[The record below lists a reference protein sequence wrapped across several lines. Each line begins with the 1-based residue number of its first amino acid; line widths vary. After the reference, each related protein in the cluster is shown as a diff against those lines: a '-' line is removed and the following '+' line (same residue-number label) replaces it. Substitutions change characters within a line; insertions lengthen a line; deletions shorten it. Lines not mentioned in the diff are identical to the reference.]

1 MKLIATILSGGS
13 GSRLWPVSREM
24 HPKPFIRLA
33 DGQSFIQKSF
43 LRAAALPQ
51 VTEILTVTNRE
62 LLFITKD
69 EYRALNSNMRSQFLL
84 EPVARNTAAAVVM
97 AALKVKH
104 NHGPEALVLI
114 LTADHLIHQQAAFQ
128 QAVETACKIAQTGKI
143 VTFGIQP
150 NAPETGYGYI
160 EADLHQ
166 AILAENNQTA
176 YQQTAFKV
184 ARFVEKPD
192 QTTAQQYLDSG
203 KFYWNS
209 GMFCF
214 SAQTLLDEMQLHAP
228 DILASASA
236 CFTQSLTLNKDESQI
251 ELDKASFTSIPS
263 NSIDYAIMEKSSKV
277 AVIPCDMG
285 WTDVGA
291 WDAMSE
297 LTPQDQ
303 AGNRIEGEAMLID
316 SHNCYVKSDK
326 RLIAVLGLD
335 NVIVVD
341 TPDALLIADKQQT
354 QQVKDIYNTLKTKGN
369 EAYKLHKTVHRPW
382 GTYTTLEEGPRFK
395 IKRIVVKPGASL
407 SLQMHHHRSEHW
419 VVVTGA
425 AKVTNGD
432 QSFTVNPNESTFIPA
447 GCKHKLENPG
457 LLDLVMIEVQCGD
470 YVGEDDIVRFSHHL
484 AQ

>member
-1 MKLIATILSGGS
+1 MKLIPTILSGGS

-24 HPKPFIRLA
+24 YPKPFIRLA

-43 LRAAALPQ
+43 LRATALTQ

-69 EYRALNSNMRSQFLL
+69 EYRALNNSTSSHFLL
-84 EPVARNTAAAVVM
+84 EPEARNTAAAVVIS
-97 AALKVKH
+97 ALKVKH
-104 NHGPEALVLI
+104 AHGPEALLLI
-114 LTADHLIHQQAAFQ
+114 LTADHLIQQQTAFQ

-160 EADLHQ
+160 EADLNQ
-166 AILAENNQTA
+166 IISADNKQTA
-176 YQQTAFKV
+176 YKV
-184 ARFVEKPD
+184 NRFVEKPD
-192 QTTAQQYLDSG
+192 QATAQQYLDSG

-214 SAQTLLDEMQLHAP
+214 SAQTLLDEMKVHAP
-228 DILASASA
+228 DILEAANN
-236 CFTQSLTLNKDESQI
+236 CFAQSLTLNKDQSQI
-251 ELDKASFTSIPS
+251 ELDKTSFNNIPS
-263 NSIDYAIMEKSSKV
+263 NSIDYALMEKSNNV

-297 LTPQDQ
+297 LIPKDL
-303 AGNRIEGEAMLID
+303 AGNRLEGEAMLIN
-316 SHNCYVKSDK
+316 SHDCYVKSDK
-326 RLIAVLGLD
+326 RLIAMLGID

-341 TPDALLIADKQQT
+341 TPDAILIADKQQI
-354 QQVKDIYNTLKTKGN
+354 QQVKDIYNKLKTKGD
-369 EAYKLHKTVHRPW
+369 ETYKLHKTVHRPW
-382 GTYTTLEEGPRFK
+382 GTYTTLEEGHRFK

-407 SLQMHHHRSEHW
+407 SLQIHHHRSEHW
-419 VVVTGA
+419 VVVSGV

-432 QSFTVNPNESTFIPA
+432 HTLTINPNESTFITA

-457 LLDLVMIEVQCGD
+457 ILDLVMIEVQCGD
-470 YVGEDDIVRFSHHL
+470 YVGEDDIVRLEDSYGRIVN
-484 AQ
+484 

>member
-33 DGQSFIQKSF
+33 GGQSFIQKSF

-51 VTEILTVTNRE
+51 VAEILTVTNRE

-69 EYRALNSNMRSQFLL
+69 DYRALNSNMPSQFLL

-104 NHGPEALVLI
+104 NHGPEAIVLI

-128 QAVETACKIAQTGKI
+128 QAVETACQIAQTGKI

-160 EADLHQ
+160 EADL
-166 AILAENNQTA
+166 NQIIRAKNSQLA
-176 YQQTAFKV
+176 YQV

-192 QTTAQQYLDSG
+192 LATAQQYLDSG

-228 DILASASA
+228 DILETALACFEESLSASK
-236 CFTQSLTLNKDESQI
+236 NESQI
-251 ELDKASFTSIPS
+251 ELDKITFSNIPS
-263 NSIDYAIMEKSSKV
+263 NSIDYALMEKSSKV

-297 LTPQDQ
+297 LTPQD
-303 AGNRIEGEAMLID
+303 ATGNRIEGEAMLVN
-316 SHNCYVKSDK
+316 SHNCYVKSDN
-326 RLIAVLGLD
+326 RLIAMLGLD

-354 QQVKDIYNTLKTKGN
+354 QQVKDIYNTLKAKGE

-407 SLQMHHHRSEHW
+407 SLQLHHHRSEHW
-419 VVVTGA
+419 VVVTGV

-432 QSFTVNPNESTFIPA
+432 QTLNINPNESTFIPA

-457 LLDLVMIEVQCGD
+457 VLDLVMIEVQCGD
-470 YVGEDDIVRFSHHL
+470 YVGEDDIVRYDTYL
-484 AQ
+484 